1 MAAVPPL
8 GDSNLE
14 DPISDELIVQ
24 KWLDSTNGQS
34 DDVAPQKK
42 SIGVKSQD
50 RGGQFMSPP
59 RSITQPSNFS

>member
-8 GDSNLE
+8 GDSKLE

-42 SIGVKSQD
+42 NPLALNHRIGVANLC
-50 RGGQFMSPP
+50 RHLAV
-59 RSITQPSNFS
+59 